1 MRKIS
6 SLFILLLF
14 SIAACSSTDNKSQ
27 LHGKIS
33 QYKETWVY
41 LEQLQ
46 GANIVKIDSVKTN
59 DLGEFSFKKAVPEKD
74 FYRLRVGE
82 SNVVFVILD
91 PKESVQYINEKP
103 SLQEKYTLEGSDE
116 GKLILEIK
124 AVKESIDLHRDSLMQ
139 ILNAAP
145 QEQRMAIQASM
156 EQGFNVFV
164 NNQIEK
170 IRNFITQNPDK
181 LAPITAAEFLD
192 PDKDFKAYDALA
204 TNLKKN
210 YPKSSFAQSF
220 IGRVDQMRSTAIGMP
235 MPDINLTSPTGNPIA
250 LSSLKGKV
258 VLIDF
263 WASWCG
269 PCRKE
274 NPNVVKL
281 YEEMK
286 SKGFDIYSISL
297 DKDKAAWEKAIQAD
311 GLTWPSHVSDLGGWN
326 SSVVKQFGITGIPF
340 TILID
345 KDGNIFGKGLRGAD
359 LDNAVH
365 KLLN

>member
-6 SLFILLLF
+6 SLLVLLLF
-14 SIAACSSTDNKSQ
+14 SIAACSSTDSKSQ

-33 QYKETWVY
+33 QYKDTWVY

-59 DLGEFSFKKAVPEKD
+59 DKGEFSFKKVVPEKD

-91 PKESVQYINEKP
+91 PKESVQYINDKP

-124 AVKESIDLHRDSLMQ
+124 AVKEGIDSHRDSLMQ

-145 QEQRMAIQASM
+145 QEERMALQASI

-164 NNQIEK
+164 NKQIEK

-181 LAPITAAEFLD
+181 IAPITAAEFLD
-192 PDKDFKAYDALA
+192 PDQDFKAYDVLA
-204 TNLKKN
+204 KNLKKN

-220 IGRVDQMRSTAIGMP
+220 IGRVDQMRSTAIGVP
-235 MPDINLTSPTGNPIA
+235 MPEINLTSPTGNPIA

-263 WASWCG
+263 WASWAG
-269 PCRKE
+269 
-274 NPNVVKL
+274 
-281 YEEMK
+281 
-286 SKGFDIYSISL
+286 
-297 DKDKAAWEKAIQAD
+297 
-311 GLTWPSHVSDLGGWN
+311 
-326 SSVVKQFGITGIPF
+326 
-340 TILID
+340 
-345 KDGNIFGKGLRGAD
+345 
-359 LDNAVH
+359 
-365 KLLN
+365 

>member
-6 SLFILLLF
+6 SLFIFLLF

-33 QYKETWVY
+33 QHKDTWIF

-46 GANIVKIDSVKTN
+46 GNNIIKIDSCKTN
-59 DLGEFSFKKAVPEKD
+59 DKGEFSFKKAVPEKD
-74 FYRLRVGE
+74 FYRMRIADN
-82 SNVVFVILD
+82 NVVFVILD
-91 PKESVQYINEKP
+91 PNESVQYINENP
-103 SLQEKYTLEGSDE
+103 TLQQKYTLDGSEE

-124 AVKESIDLHRDSLMQ
+124 SVKESIDLHRDSLIQ
-139 ILNAAP
+139 IINAAA
-145 QEQRMAIQASM
+145 QEDRMAIQASM

-164 NNQIEK
+164 SNQFEK
-170 IRNFITQNPDK
+170 IRNFISQNPDK

-192 PDKDFKAYDALA
+192 PDKDFKSYDLLA
-204 TNLKKN
+204 NNLKKN
-210 YPKSSFAQSF
+210 YPKSGFAQSC
-220 IGRVDQMRSTAIGMP
+220 IGRVDQMRSTSIGMP
-235 MPDINLTSPTGNPIA
+235 MPEINLVSPKGKPIA

-274 NPNVVKL
+274 NPNVVRL

-297 DKDKAAWEKAIQAD
+297 DKDKAAWEKAIQTD

-326 SSVVKQFGITGIPF
+326 SSVVKKFGVTGIPF
-340 TILID
+340 TMLID
-345 KDGNIFGKGLRGAD
+345 QEGKIVGKGLRGAD
-359 LDNAVH
+359 LENAVR

>member
-6 SLFILLLF
+6 SIFILLLM

-27 LHGKIS
+27 LYGKIS
-33 QYKETWVY
+33 QHKNTWLY

-46 GANIVKIDSVKTN
+46 GPNIVKIDSIKTN
-59 DLGEFSFKKAVPEKD
+59 DNGEFSFKKVVPEKD

-82 SNVVFVILD
+82 SNVVFVVLD
-91 PKESVQYINEKP
+91 PKESVQYINETP
-103 SLQEKYTLEGSDE
+103 SLQQKYTLDGSEE
-116 GKLILEIK
+116 GKLTLEIK

-145 QEQRMAIQASM
+145 QEERMSLQSSI

-164 NNQIEK
+164 NKQLEK
-170 IRNFITQNPDK
+170 IRKYIIQNPDK
-181 LAPITAAEFLD
+181 IAPITAAEYLD
-192 PDKDFKAYDALA
+192 PDQDFAAYDLLA
-204 TNLKKN
+204 INLKKN
-210 YPKSSFAQSF
+210 YPKSTFAQSF
-220 IGRVDQMRSTAIGMP
+220 ISRVDQMRITAIGMP
-235 MPDINLTSPTGNPIA
+235 APEINLPSPAGNPIA
-250 LSSLKGKV
+250 LSSLRGKV

-286 SKGFDIYSISL
+286 SKGFDIYSVSL

-311 GLTWPSHVSDLGGWN
+311 GLAWPSHVSDLGYWS
-326 SSVVKQFGITGIPF
+326 SSVVKQYGFSGIPF
-340 TILID
+340 TVLVD
-345 KDGNIFGKGLRGAD
+345 KEGKIVGKGLRGPD
-359 LDNAVH
+359 LENAVR

>member
-6 SLFILLLF
+6 SLFVLLLF

-27 LHGKIS
+27 LHGKIT
-33 QYKETWVY
+33 QYKETWIY

-46 GANIVKIDSVKTN
+46 GANIVKIDSAKTN
-59 DLGEFSFKKAVPEKD
+59 DKGEFFFKKAVPEKD

-124 AVKESIDLHRDSLMQ
+124 SVKESIDLHRDSLMQ

-145 QEQRMAIQASM
+145 QEERMAIQASM

-204 TNLKKN
+204 TNLKKQ

-235 MPDINLTSPTGNPIA
+235 MPEINLTSPTGNPIA

-297 DKDKAAWEKAIQAD
+297 DKDKAAWEKAIQTD

-345 KDGNIFGKGLRGAD
+345 KEGNIFGKGLRGAD

>member
-1 MRKIS
+1 MQKIIN
-6 SLFILLLF
+6 LYILLLF
-14 SIAACSSTDNKSQ
+14 SIAACNKSQ
-27 LHGKIS
+27 LQFHGKIS
-33 QYKETWVY
+33 QHKDSWIY

-46 GANIVKIDSVKTN
+46 GANIVKIDSILTN
-59 DLGEFSFKKAVPEKD
+59 EKGEFSFKKSVPEKD
-74 FYRLRVGE
+74 FYRLRVGD

-116 GKLILEIK
+116 GKLTLEIK
-124 AVKESIDLHRDSLMQ
+124 AVKEGIDSHRDSLMQ

-145 QEQRMAIQASM
+145 QEERMALQASI

-164 NNQIEK
+164 NKQIEK

-192 PDKDFKAYDALA
+192 PDQDFRAYDLLA
-204 TNLKKN
+204 NNLKKN
-210 YPKSSFAQSF
+210 YPKSGFAQSF

-235 MPDINLTSPTGNPIA
+235 MPEINLTSPTGNPIA

-297 DKDKAAWEKAIQAD
+297 DKDKAAWEKAIQTD

-345 KDGNIFGKGLRGAD
+345 KEGKIVGKGLRGAD